1 MRADTADREL
11 LERQINDWLELSLNA
26 KLPPSLLVLS
36 RAFTITTEARAR
48 AGVEASE
55 TVSGAGDVSWD
66 PRGTWTR
73 WRRRNAKPRR

>member
-36 RAFTITTEARAR
+36 RAFTITTERAR
-48 AGVEASE
+48 GGRRASE
-55 TVSGAGDVSWD
+55 T
-66 PRGTWTR
+66 
-73 WRRRNAKPRR
+73 